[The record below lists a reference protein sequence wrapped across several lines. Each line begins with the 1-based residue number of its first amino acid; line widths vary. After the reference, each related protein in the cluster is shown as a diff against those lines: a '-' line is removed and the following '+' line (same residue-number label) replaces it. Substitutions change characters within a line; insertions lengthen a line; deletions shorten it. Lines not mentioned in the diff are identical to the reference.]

1 MHFEQLKRREFIAL
15 LGGAAA
21 WPLAARAQQAAMPV
35 IGFLSG
41 GSPNAFADRL
51 ANFREGLSQTGY
63 VEYRNVGI
71 DYRWAEGQYDRLPAL
86 AADLVRKQVTAI
98 VANTSPAALAAK
110 AETTTIPIVFTG
122 VDDPV
127 KYSLVASLSRP
138 GGNVTG
144 VSFFAVELAAKRL
157 GMLHELVPNAA
168 VVAML
173 VNPHNPTAGTEL
185 RGVQEA
191 ARALKLKLHPLRASV
206 ERDFDTAF
214 AALVQERA
222 GSLLIGADPFFATRR
237 EQLVALAAHHGVPTM
252 YFQREFAAAGG
263 LVGYGTHFAEAFRQV
278 GIYIG
283 RVLKGEKPADLPVLQ
298 PTKFELVL
306 NLKTAKAL
314 GLAVPDNLLALANEV
329 IE

>member
-1 MHFEQLKRREFIAL
+1 MRRREFIAA
-15 LGGAAA
+15 LGGAALA
-21 WPLAARAQQAAMPV
+21 MPLAVRAQQPVVPV

-51 ANFREGLSQTGY
+51 VNFREGLSQVGY
-63 VEYRNVGI
+63 FEYRNVGI

-86 AADLVRKQVTAI
+86 AADLARKEVTAI

-144 VSFFAVELAAKRL
+144 VSFFAVEVAAKRL
-157 GMLHELVPNAA
+157 GLLHELVPNAA

-173 VNPHNPTAGTEL
+173 VNPHNPTTGTEL
-185 RGVQEA
+185 RGVQET
-191 ARALKLKLHPLRASV
+191 ARALKLKLHHLEASV

-237 EQLVALAAHHGVPTM
+237 EELVARAARYGVPAM

-263 LVGYGTHFAEAFRQV
+263 LVSYGTNFAEAFRQV
-278 GIYIG
+278 GIYTG
-283 RVLKGEKPADLPVLQ
+283 RILKGEKPADLPVMQ
-298 PTKFELVL
+298 PTKFELVV

-314 GLAVPDNLLALANEV
+314 GLEIPAKLLALADEV